1 MMTSNRKLKEL
12 SKEVRRMIDGQ
23 DIDIRDNNEGILSLL
38 KNDIYTLASM
48 KSEQVDILQK
58 ERDNLADTLADISH
72 QIKTPLTS
80 MLLML
85 DLLESAPE
93 EKQKEFIGNIREN
106 LIHTEWL
113 VSSLLKIAKLD
124 AGAIQFRPSEIRV
137 SELVRTAIQ
146 PLEILLD
153 IKSQKVSVET
163 DTTIVCDRRWTAEA
177 LTNIIKNAS
186 EYSPDGGIITVS
198 AGQNPI
204 CSWIRITDSG
214 SGIAAE
220 NIPKLFQRF
229 EGSRSEKGF
238 GVGLPLALAIMKR
251 QNGDIEVDGG
261 GRETGAA
268 FTLKFFSQVESD
280 KSVT

>member
-261 GRETGAA
+261 GKGTGAA